1 MNDFPCFDYRLR
13 PDLIIEVIC
22 AVCHQTIAMT
32 DDEFYLRDIENGHKC
47 MEVPHLRNA
56 S

>member
-1 MNDFPCFDYRLR
+1 MSDFPHFNYRMR
-13 PDLIIEVIC
+13 PDLIIELIC

-32 DDEFYLRDIENGHKC
+32 DDEFYLGDIQANHEC
-47 MEVPHLRNA
+47 ETVSLPHA